1 MVDGVGGQKGIATI
15 HWQLGTVPAIV
26 ASNSNITQRVGTSA
40 LLYCGVTSTVASA
53 TYQWRLNG
61 TAIPGATS
69 QTLVLNNLQSAQAGV
84 YSVVVSN
91 FAGVVTNTSA
101 TVAIDVP
108 LHFEQMRWISSSHFS
123 CQVKGNP
130 GQQFA
135 VETSEDLKIW
145 RSLLSDQLSDG
156 SFDFTDDNAPQ
167 FMHRFYRVIPGP

>member
-1 MVDGVGGQKGIATI
+1 MLEPV
-15 HWQLGTVPAIV
+15 QLGQQPTNQTAT
-26 ASNSNITQRVGTSA
+26 AGSS
-40 LLYCGVTSTVASA
+40 VTFSVLATGNPPP

-91 FAGVVTNTSA
+91 FAGVVTNIGA

-167 FMHRFYRVIPGP
+167 FIHRFYRVIPGP